1 MEKRISIAP
10 FIPYTYTTKIE
21 SPIYDPRLVKPKE
34 DSLYD
39 LTKYYSLLDE
49 IEKANISEELKEFL
63 RLASTRHIKFNYSK
77 VADYYAHSETEE
89 QTLIENNALVII
101 DYKKAI
107 DKGFVKL
114 YNTIEDLSNIDG

>member
-1 MEKRISIAP
+1 
-10 FIPYTYTTKIE
+10 
-21 SPIYDPRLVKPKE
+21 
-34 DSLYD
+34 
-39 LTKYYSLLDE
+39 
-49 IEKANISEELKEFL
+49 
-63 RLASTRHIKFNYSK
+63 
-77 VADYYAHSETEE
+77 VADYYAHSEREE